1 MRLSLR
7 GSRRKIMV
15 LGAALLAAFGLA
27 VAGGASG
34 VTALAATSSCAAAYS
49 VPTDWGSGF
58 TANLT
63 VTDNGTA
70 PITGWTVTYAYA
82 GNQTLSNGWNGNW
95 TQSGKTV
102 TVTNASYNGSLAAG
116 ASTSAG
122 ANFNYS
128 GANAAPTSVTCT
140 PAGSTT
146 PPPTG
151 SITATPAS
159 LNIAQGK
166 TGTFT
171 LALSQAPTANV
182 TVTVSGSGN
191 AGLTASPA
199 SLTFTPANYATAQTV
214 TVTANA
220 TGTGTTTFTAG
231 RRRLHLRRRHRHRD
245 RAGDGL
251 RTAVARV
258 GQQASRRQRQHGR
271 AAWRGPLRH
280 RVRVRS
286 GQRHLR
292 RPE

>member
-7 GSRRKIMV
+7 RSRRAIMV
-15 LGAALLAAFGLA
+15 VGAALVAAFGLA

-34 VTALAATSSCAAAYS
+34 VTAMAATSSCAAAYS

-58 TANLT
+58 TASLN
-63 VTDNGTA
+63 VTDTGTA
-70 PITGWTVTYAYA
+70 AITGWTVTYTYA
-82 GNQTLSNGWNGNW
+82 GNQTLATGWTGNW
-95 TQSGKTV
+95 AQSGKTV
-102 TVTNASYNGSLAAG
+102 TVANLSYNGSLAAG

-140 PAGSTT
+140 PTGSTT
-146 PPPTG
+146 PPPAG

-159 LNIAQGK
+159 LNVAQGG

-199 SLTFTPANYATAQTV
+199 SLTFTPAH
-214 TVTANA
+214 
-220 TGTGTTTFTAG
+220 F
-231 RRRLHLRRRHRHRD
+231 
-245 RAGDGL
+245 
-251 RTAVARV
+251 
-258 GQQASRRQRQHGR
+258 
-271 AAWRGPLRH
+271 P
-280 RVRVRS
+280 
-286 GQRHLR
+286 
-292 RPE
+292 

>member
-1 MRLSLR
+1 MRLRARPAMRRLR
-7 GSRRKIMV
+7 RTITV
-15 LGAALLAAFGLA
+15 AGAALLAAFGLA

-34 VTALAATSSCAAAYS
+34 VTAVAATSSCAAAYS

-63 VTDNGTA
+63 ITDNGTA
-70 PITGWTVTYAYA
+70 AITGWTVTYTYA

-102 TVTNASYNGSLAAG
+102 TVANLSYNGSLAAG

-140 PAGSTT
+140 PTGSTT
-146 PPPTG
+146 PPPAG
-151 SITATPAS
+151 SITAPPAS
-159 LNIAQGK
+159 LNVTQGK

-199 SLTFTPANYATAQTV
+199 SLTFTPANFATAQTV

-220 TGTGTTTFTAG
+220 TGTGTATFTASG
-231 RRRLHLRRRHRHRD
+231 GGYTS
-245 RAGDGL
+245 AVV
-251 RTAVARV
+251 TATEVASTT
-258 GQQASRRQRQHGR
+258 G
-271 AAWRGPLRH
+271 
-280 RVRVRS
+280 
-286 GQRHLR
+286 
-292 RPE
+292 